1 MVLSKPSVDS
11 SIYCDLVGCKW
22 LLPLIEIVLQDCIRL
37 VTLPFFIVYLL
48 FFSPFL
54 LVLFRIIIVLDY
66 LVNKMKNCFV
76 PSFLLRMLIQCVY
89 PTPRRFR
96 GACWKFKEPNLLGC
110 LPSLPAFSGHKWSQH
125 GGTNYTYKNYI
136 IRSKPLF
143 KYTSLN
149 INNAP
154 FLNKYHFYL

>member
-1 MVLSKPSVDS
+1 MLTLLFIVTWWVVNDYYLLSKL
-11 SIYCDLVGCKW
+11 CFK
-22 LLPLIEIVLQDCIRL
+22 IVLDW
-37 VTLPFFIVYLL
+37 LPYLSSLFIYY
-48 FFSPFL
+48 SPPPPLFL

-66 LVNKMKNCFV
+66 LVNKTKNCFV
-76 PSFLLRMLIQCVY
+76 PSFLLRMLFQCVY